1 MSFFYKILAQQ
12 GESKVSRP
20 FMVILGFGLALVLIY
35 PAFASR
41 FAITN
46 IVFFFLFVPMAL
58 GLSLLWG
65 HCGTL
70 SFGQVAFFGIT
81 GYVYAIFTINFG
93 DSTGMT
99 ILGVLAGLAA
109 TAIVAAFFGYFVFY
123 GQVSAWI
130 IPVLTLALTLILE
143 LFLGQTAGYEWRVGR
158 ALLGGFNGINNIAPL
173 KLGSVKFAS
182 GTLSLYYFS
191 VLGSII
197 LLLLVRKLVNSRRG
211 AVIVAIREDTERTR
225 MLGHN
230 VNFIQ
235 VVVFVISAL
244 LAGLSGLI
252 YVWWGNFIDPSSVG
266 MLSATVPV
274 VYTVVGGKESLLATM
289 LSTASLAFVGDF
301 LSAHGGW
308 YAILVNGVLL
318 LGVMLFCPRGIF
330 LTIGEQLRRAFS
342 TKMNTMRDR
351 IILETASIDS
361 PDAVSNESAASS
373 REVVWVSGTMKRED
387 RPVLLEVKNIS
398 KSFGGINAISDV
410 SLTVREGELRCLIG
424 PNGAG
429 KSTLFN
435 LIIGRFLSDSGSMV
449 FHGKEISPLPAY
461 LRVRQGI
468 SIKFQTTRIY
478 SGLTLAE
485 NLDIAYRADGD
496 VNNEAHMR
504 YWMLSMFGMESYL
517 YKLAGNLTHVQKQW
531 LEISL
536 ALATRPRLLL
546 LDEPT
551 AGMTPEETRQTAELI
566 KKLTEKG
573 LTIIVIEHD
582 MEFIRQIADQV
593 TVLHQG
599 RVFAEGP
606 LSWIEDHKEV
616 RRIYLGEQ

>member
-1 MSFFYKILAQQ
+1 MLARR
-12 GESKVSRP
+12 GESKVFKP
-20 FMVILGFGLALVLIY
+20 FVFILGIVLALVLIY
-35 PAFASR
+35 PTFASR

-46 IVFFFLFVPMAL
+46 IVFFFLLVPMAL

-65 HCGTL
+65 YCGTL
-70 SFGQVAFFGIT
+70 SFGQVGFFGIS
-81 GYVYAIFTINFG
+81 GYVYAIFAINFG
-93 DSTGMT
+93 DSTGIT
-99 ILGVLAGLAA
+99 ILGMLAGLFA

-173 KLGSVKFAS
+173 KLGSIKFAS

-191 VLGSII
+191 VLGCIGLF
-197 LLLLVRKLVNSRRG
+197 LLIRVLTNSRWG

-252 YVWWGNFIDPSSVG
+252 YVWWGNFIDPSSFG

-308 YAILVNGVLL
+308 YAVLVNGVLL

-330 LTIGEQLRRAFS
+330 LTIGEQLGRAFS
-342 TKMNTMRDR
+342 AKMNRMKDR
-351 IILETASIDS
+351 ITLDTASIGS
-361 PDAVSNESAASS
+361 PDAVLNESAASS
-373 REVVWVSGTMKRED
+373 REIVWVSGTMKRED
-387 RPVLLEVKNIS
+387 HPVLLEVKNIS

-435 LIIGRFLSDSGSMV
+435 LIIGRFLSDSGSV
-449 FHGKEISPLPAY
+449 IFQGKEISHLPAY

-468 SIKFQTTRIY
+468 SLKFQTTRIY
-478 SGLTLAE
+478 GGLTLAE
-485 NLDIAYRADGD
+485 NLDIPYRADGE
-496 VNNEAHMR
+496 VKNEAHKR
-504 YWMLSMFGMESYL
+504 DSMLSMFGLERYL
-517 YKLAGNLTHVQKQW
+517 YDRGGILTHVQKQW

-566 KKLTEKG
+566 KELTEKG
-573 LTIIVIEHD
+573 LTIIVVEHD
-582 MEFIRQIADQV
+582 MEFIRQIADQI

-606 LSWIEDHKEV
+606 LSWIEDNKEV

>member
-1 MSFFYKILAQQ
+1 MSFFLKLLSPR
-12 GESKVSRP
+12 GEAGISRP
-20 FMVILGFGLALVLIY
+20 FVFILAIVLALILIY
-35 PAFASR
+35 PTFASR

-46 IVFFFLFVPMAL
+46 IVFFFLFVPMTL

-70 SFGQVAFFGIT
+70 SFGQVAFFGIS

-93 DSTGMT
+93 DSTVVTIVGM
-99 ILGVLAGLAA
+99 LAGLLA
-109 TAIVAAFFGYFVFY
+109 TAIVAAFFGSFVFY
-123 GQVSAWI
+123 AQVSAWI
-130 IPVLTLALTLILE
+130 VPVLTLALTLILE

-173 KLGSVKFAS
+173 QLGSIKLAS
-182 GTLSLYYFS
+182 GTLSLYYCS
-191 VLGSII
+191 VLGSIALF
-197 LLLLVRKLVNSRRG
+197 LLLRALANSPWG
-211 AVIVAIREDTERTR
+211 VVIVAIREDIERTR
-225 MLGHN
+225 MVGHN

-252 YVWWGNFIDPSSVG
+252 YVWWGNFIDPSSMG
-266 MLSATVPV
+266 MISATVPV
-274 VYTVVGGKESLLATM
+274 VYTVAGGKESLLAT
-289 LSTASLAFVGDF
+289 LVSTLSLAFVGDF

-308 YAILVNGVLL
+308 YALLVNGVLL
-318 LGVMLFCPRGIF
+318 LAVMLFCPRGIF
-330 LTIGEQLRRAFS
+330 LTIGEQLTRVCS
-342 TKMNTMRDR
+342 TKMRMMRNPV
-351 IILETASIDS
+351 ILERASLDPPAAI
-361 PDAVSNESAASS
+361 ANGSAGSS
-373 REVVWVSGTMKRED
+373 REIVGVSGTTKREE
-387 RPVLLEVKNIS
+387 RPVLLEVKHLS
-398 KSFGGINAISDV
+398 KSFGGIDAISDV
-410 SLTVREGELRCLIG
+410 SLTVRDGELRCLIG

-435 LIIGRFLSDSGSMV
+435 VIIGRFLSDSGSV
-449 FHGKEISPLPAY
+449 ILRGKEISHLPAY

-468 SIKFQTTRIY
+468 SMKFQTTRIY
-478 SGLTLAE
+478 SGLSLAE
-485 NLDIAYRADGD
+485 NLDIAYRADGQIS
-496 VNNEAHMR
+496 NERQQR
-504 YWMLSMFGMESYL
+504 YSMLSMFGLEGSL
-517 YKLAGNLTHVQKQW
+517 HERAGNLTHVQKQW

-536 ALATRPRLLL
+536 ALATRPSLLL
-546 LDEPT
+546 LDEPS
-551 AGMTPEETRQTAELI
+551 AGMTPEETRQTAEFI

-582 MEFIRQIADQV
+582 MAFIRQIADQV

-606 LSWIEDHKEV
+606 LSWIEDHEEV